1 MNIIDNYADLPV
13 GKYLDILAANAGD
26 AEDIDK
32 QVATIAILTDKTEDE
47 ILALPVPDYTVLARA
62 ADFLRHEDKGEHRM
76 AKRYTLGGLALVPCT
91 DARKMTTAQYIDFQ
105 TLTKD
110 GDYDRHLA
118 EILSCFLVPEGKAY
132 GTGYDFAEVQDAI
145 RRHLSVTDALSLLA
159 FFFRIVAEINGR
171 FPNLVGA
178 GDEGGEGQDAAAGD
192 PAEDP
197 GDAEV
202 PADPFSER
210 WGWVAA
216 VDRASETARCSW
228 DAMLEKPALEFLNTL
243 AYRADKEAKER
254 ADIERWKRTH

>member
-62 ADFLRHEDKGEHRM
+62 ADFLRHEDKGEHRL

-159 FFFRIVAEINGR
+159 FFFASWQRLTDASLTLSARATRAVKDKTLRREIR
-171 FPNLVGA
+171 QKIRETRKSLRTPSPSA
-178 GDEGGEGQDAAAGD
+178 GDGS
-192 PAEDP
+192 P
-197 GDAEV
+197 
-202 PADPFSER
+202 R
-210 WGWVAA
+210 
-216 VDRASETARCSW
+216 
-228 DAMLEKPALEFLNTL
+228 
-243 AYRADKEAKER
+243 
-254 ADIERWKRTH
+254 